1 MHIHR
6 LTDRQWQFWSKNIEV
21 AGSEIDT
28 LSNLR
33 RKDKRIN
40 IKKLLNMKNK
50 HINIYNEEFR
60 IFFLKQKDRKTERQR
75 DR

>member
-40 IKKLLNMKNK
+40 IKKLLNIKNK
-50 HINIYNEEFR
+50 HININNEEFR
-60 IFFLKQKDRKTERQR
+60 IFFETERQKDRKT
-75 DR
+75 DRK